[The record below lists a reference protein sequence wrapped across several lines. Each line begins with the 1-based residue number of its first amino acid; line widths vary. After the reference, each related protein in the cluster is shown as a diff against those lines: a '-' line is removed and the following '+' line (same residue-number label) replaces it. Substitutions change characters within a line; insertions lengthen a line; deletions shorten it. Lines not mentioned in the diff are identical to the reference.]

1 MTLDCPLRSNSY
13 GSGGLYH
20 AVASISGLPNI
31 YESAALVKSHVP
43 ESEATSLLEADCRS
57 WTRDPRRS
65 SQAGLAGNIYTPSIG
80 QE

>member
-1 MTLDCPLRSNSY
+1 VTLDCPLRSNSY

-57 WTRDPRRS
+57 
-65 SQAGLAGNIYTPSIG
+65 
-80 QE
+80 